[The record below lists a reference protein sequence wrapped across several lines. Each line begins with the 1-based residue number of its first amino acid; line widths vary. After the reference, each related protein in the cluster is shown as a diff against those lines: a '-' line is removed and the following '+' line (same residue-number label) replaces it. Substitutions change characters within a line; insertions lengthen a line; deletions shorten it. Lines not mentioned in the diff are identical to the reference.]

1 MSSQAFPPGNVT
13 LSAGQRKRLFVASCV
28 ALMTTAMVFSVRAAT
43 LDDLGAQF
51 HVNKQLVGIFAG
63 KAFLGFAAAIL
74 IGGPLC
80 DALGMRAL
88 LCAAWFL
95 HISGVLLIIFA
106 PTYGVLE
113 SATFVV
119 GLGNGLVEGVIN
131 PLVATAYAEVK
142 TQKLNILHAWWP
154 GGLIIGGLAAYALTR
169 LGLGWQAKMA
179 TILIPAIIYGLMIVG
194 QKFPATE
201 RVASGVSA
209 SEMFREAIRPMFL
222 LLASCMVLTA
232 ATELAPNQWMESVL
246 RNIAHTP
253 GILVLV
259 YISGLMFI
267 MRNFAGTIARK
278 ISPIGLMLGCS
289 ALSGI
294 GLLAL
299 SCAYNALTAF
309 AAATVFAAGVS
320 YFWPTMLGITSER
333 FPKGGALLLSVMG
346 AIGNIAVDRVL
357 PLMGRIYDR
366 YGAAQSFRYITV
378 APLVLVF
385 VFGLMFLYY
394 KAHGGYR
401 AVRIQGETKPGQTN
415 RSFVAG

>member
-13 LSAGQRKRLFVASCV
+13 LSAGQRRRLFVASCI

-74 IGGPLC
+74 MGGPLC

-88 LCAAWFL
+88 LCAAWCL
-95 HISGVLLIIFA
+95 HTSGVLLTIFA
-106 PTYGVLE
+106 PSYGVLE

-131 PLVATAYAEVK
+131 PLIATLYAEAK

-154 GGLIIGGLAAYALTR
+154 GGLIIGGLAPYALTR
-169 LGLGWQAKMA
+169 LGLGWQPKMA

-201 RVASGVSA
+201 RVASGVSS

-278 ISPIGLMLGCS
+278 ISPIGLMLGGS
-289 ALSGI
+289 ALSGM
-294 GLLAL
+294 GLFAL
-299 SCAYNALTAF
+299 SYAYNAFTAF
-309 AAATVFAAGVS
+309 AAATVFAAGVC

-333 FPKGGALLLSVMG
+333 FPNGGALLLSVMG
-346 AIGNIAVDRVL
+346 AIGNIAVDRAL

-366 YGAAQSFRYITV
+366 YGAAQSFRYVTV

-385 VFGLMFLYY
+385 VFGVMFLYY
-394 KAHGGYR
+394 KGHGGYR
-401 AVRIQGETKPGQTN
+401 AVKMQQGKKTGTN
-415 RSFVAG
+415 E

>member
-1 MSSQAFPPGNVT
+1 MSSQAFPPGNVP
-13 LSAGQRKRLFVASCV
+13 LSAGQRKRLFMASCV

-95 HISGVLLIIFA
+95 HISGVLLTIFA
-106 PTYGVLE
+106 PSYGVLE
-113 SATFVV
+113 LATFVV

-154 GGLIIGGLAAYALTR
+154 GGLIIGGLAPYALTR

-179 TILIPAIIYGLMIVG
+179 TILVPAILYGLMIVG

-209 SEMFREAIRPMFL
+209 SEMFREAIRPLFL
-222 LLASCMVLTA
+222 LLAACMVLTA

-267 MRNFAGTIARK
+267 MRNFAGAVARK
-278 ISPIGLMLGCS
+278 ISPIGLMLVGS
-289 ALSGI
+289 ALSSI
-294 GLLAL
+294 GLFAL
-299 SCAYNALTAF
+299 SYAYNALTAF
-309 AAATVFAAGVS
+309 AAATVFAAGVC

-346 AIGNIAVDRVL
+346 AIGNIAVDRAL

-366 YGAAQSFRYITV
+366 YGAAQSFRYVTV

-394 KAHGGYR
+394 KTHGGYR
-401 AVRIQGETKPGQTN
+401 AVKIQRGKKPEQTN

>member
-1 MSSQAFPPGNVT
+1 MSSQAFPPENVT
-13 LSAGQRKRLFVASCV
+13 LSAGQRKRLFVASCM
-28 ALMTTAMVFSVRAAT
+28 ALMTTAMVFSVRTAT

-95 HISGVLLIIFA
+95 HISGVLVIIFA
-106 PTYGVLE
+106 PSYGVLE
-113 SATFVV
+113 LATFVV

-131 PLVATAYAEVK
+131 PLVATAYPQVK

-154 GGLIIGGLAAYALTR
+154 GGLIIGGLAPYALTR

-179 TILIPAIIYGLMIVG
+179 TILVPAIIYGLMIVG

-232 ATELAPNQWMESVL
+232 VTELAPNQWMESVL

-267 MRNFAGTIARK
+267 MRNFAGTVARK

-294 GLLAL
+294 GLFAL
-299 SCAYNALTAF
+299 SYAYNAFTAF
-309 AAATVFAAGVS
+309 AAATVFAAGVC

-346 AIGNIAVDRVL
+346 AIGNIAVDRAL

-366 YGAAQSFRYITV
+366 YGAAQSFRYVTV

-394 KAHGGYR
+394 ETHGGYR
-401 AVRIQGETKPGQTN
+401 AVKIQRGTKPGQTN

>member
-1 MSSQAFPPGNVT
+1 MSSQALPPGKLI
-13 LSAGQRKRLFVASCV
+13 LSGGQRKHLYVASCI
-28 ALMTTAMVFSVRAAT
+28 ALMTTAMVFSVRAAI
-43 LDDLGAQF
+43 LDELGAQF

-63 KAFLGFAAAIL
+63 QAFLGFAAAIL

-88 LCAAWFL
+88 LSAACFL
-95 HISGVLLIIFA
+95 HISGVLLTIFA
-106 PTYGVLE
+106 PSYGVLE

-131 PLVATAYAEVK
+131 PLIATVYAEVK
-142 TQKLNILHAWWP
+142 TQKLNTLHAWWP
-154 GGLIIGGLAAYALTR
+154 GGLIIGGFAAYALTR
-169 LGLGWQAKMA
+169 LGLGWQIKMA
-179 TILIPAIIYGLMIVG
+179 TILIPATVYGLMIVG
-194 QKFPATE
+194 QEFPATE

-232 ATELAPNQWMESVL
+232 ATELGPNQWMESVL

-259 YISGLMFI
+259 YISGLMFV
-267 MRNFAGTIARK
+267 MRHFAGAIARK

-289 ALSGI
+289 ALAGI
-294 GLLAL
+294 GLFAL
-299 SCAYNALTAF
+299 SYAYNAFTAF
-309 AAATVFAAGVS
+309 AAATVFAAGVC
-320 YFWPTMLGITSER
+320 YFWPTMLALTSER

-346 AIGNIAVDRVL
+346 AIGNIAVDRAL

-366 YGAAQSFRYITV
+366 YGAAQSFRYVTV
-378 APLVLVF
+378 APVVLVL

-394 KAHGGYR
+394 KAHGGYS
-401 AVRIQGETKPGQTN
+401 AVRIQRGIKNQDKQIDPL
-415 RSFVAG
+415 